1 MLVFMTAISLAGPG
15 SLFMLLVTMG
25 FPSADFPAVVV
36 VVAVLAVFVE
46 SPEAVPLVS
55 DAALVDSWEV
65 VVVL

>member
-1 MLVFMTAISLAGPG
+1 
-15 SLFMLLVTMG
+15 MLLVTMG

-36 VVAVLAVFVE
+36 VVAVLAVVVE

-55 DAALVDSWEV
+55 GAALVDSWEV